1 MHFYLLSQQILIYN
15 YKNDVKIIR
24 SLIIYQKH
32 LYNYDNL

>member
-1 MHFYLLSQQILIYN
+1 MHFCLSFQRISIYN
-15 YKNDVKIIR
+15 YKNDIKIIR